1 MAFITY
7 SSFQFY
13 NSMLQSLLFFQAP
26 QQPGGNYMIFFI
38 GAMFVVMYFFM
49 IRPQQKKA
57 KQAKTFQ
64 DNMSKGDKI
73 ITIAGIHGIINR
85 VNEDGTIQMEVSPGN
100 YMKMERSAIN
110 VEMTQAL
117 QKQATAAS
125 TPAVAEK
132 AK

>member
-1 MAFITY
+1 
-7 SSFQFY
+7 
-13 NSMLQSLLFFQAP
+13 MLQTLLFQAP
-26 QQPGGNYMIFFI
+26 QQPGGGMMIYFI
-38 GAMFVVMYFFM
+38 GAMFLVMYFFM

-64 DNMSKGDKI
+64 DNIGKGDKI

-85 VNEDGTIQMEVSPGN
+85 VNEDGTIQLEVSPGS

-117 QKQATAAS
+117 QKAATATS

-132 AK
+132 VK

>member
-1 MAFITY
+1 
-7 SSFQFY
+7 
-13 NSMLQSLLFFQAP
+13 MLQSLLFFQAP
-26 QQPGGNYMIFFI
+26 QQPGGSMMIYFI
-38 GAMFVVMYFFM
+38 GAMFLVMYFFM

-57 KQAKTFQ
+57 KQAKSFQ

-117 QKQATAAS
+117 QKAANPTT

-132 AK
+132 VK